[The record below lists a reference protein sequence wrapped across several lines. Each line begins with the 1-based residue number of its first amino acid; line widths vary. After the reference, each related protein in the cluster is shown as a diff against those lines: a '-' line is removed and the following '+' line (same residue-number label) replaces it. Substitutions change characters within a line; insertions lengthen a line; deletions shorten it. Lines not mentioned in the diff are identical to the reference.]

1 MTEPQMSHAEH
12 DVKRKH
18 AKGHHSAPGNERI
31 GSFSDGVFSIAITL
45 LVLEV
50 KVPDDITGGLITAL
64 PVILPKLLAHVIS
77 FAVLGIYWVG
87 HHNMFLHIR
96 RHDRWLLWMNILFL
110 LFVASMP
117 FAAALIIHYPDDQL
131 ALIFYALMLIGAG
144 LALNLT
150 WRYATKQR
158 RLVPAELD
166 ADLIAFVNRRQLMAP
181 MVYVIAVLVSFLN
194 LNVAKLLFIL
204 VPLLYIVPSPLD
216 QFHHKQLADTE

>member
-1 MTEPQMSHAEH
+1 MTDTQISSAEH
-12 DVKRKH
+12 AAPRKH
-18 AKGHHSAPGNERI
+18 VTKHHSAPGNERI
-31 GSFSDGVFSIAITL
+31 GAFSDGVFAIAITL

-50 KVPDDITGGLITAL
+50 KVPEHLTGGLISAM
-64 PVILPKLLAHVIS
+64 PEVLPKFLAHVIS

-96 RHDRWLLWMNILFL
+96 RHDRWLLWMNVLFL

-131 ALIFYALMLIGAG
+131 ALVFYALMLIGAG
-144 LALNLT
+144 LTLNVT
-150 WRYATKQR
+150 WRYATKHR

-181 MVYVIAVLVSFLN
+181 MVYVFAVLVSFLS